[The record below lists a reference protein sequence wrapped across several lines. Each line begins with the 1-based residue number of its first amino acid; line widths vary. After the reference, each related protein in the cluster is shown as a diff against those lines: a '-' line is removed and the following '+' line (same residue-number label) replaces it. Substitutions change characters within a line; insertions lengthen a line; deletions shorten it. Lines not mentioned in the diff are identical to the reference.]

1 MNDQKKIEEEI
12 GQALVWNPYPEK
24 RDKIISLSLDAD
36 LRKIENWDEY
46 LNWLVD
52 KNIKFRSAFS
62 KRVKQLDFIKKLEI
76 AEEIEVR
83 SGNERE
89 DQ

>member
-1 MNDQKKIEEEI
+1 
-12 GQALVWNPYPEK
+12 
-24 RDKIISLSLDAD
+24 

-62 KRVKQLDFIKKLEI
+62 KRVKQLDFSKKLVI
-76 AEEIEVR
+76 TEEIEVR